1 MATSVFRS
9 NEAKVKD
16 VMKSFTPSYLT
27 SAVWTPDS
35 HFGLGRFGL
44 GRFGLGRFR
53 PGRFGIHVMYSNYY
67 DLLKNRKWFNDHM
80 DVPA

>member
-1 MATSVFRS
+1 L
-9 NEAKVKD
+9 KL
-16 VMKSFTPSYLT
+16 FTPSYLT

-67 DLLKNRKWFNDHM
+67 DLLKNQKWFNDHM

>member
-1 MATSVFRS
+1 L
-9 NEAKVKD
+9 KL
-16 VMKSFTPSYLT
+16 FTPSYLT

-67 DLLKNRKWFNDHM
+67 DDLLKNRKWFNDHM